1 MIETMAA
8 GLISGLWQSVRGVAP
23 RWLAVIDSRGP
34 SFADRMA
41 VTMRAIET
49 IALPN
54 IICGLGLAGMYAL
67 RLGNPSILLA
77 AVPLTAVV
85 IGGALLL
92 PGARLG
98 RRHYRSLAEARNA
111 FALYATLIGL
121 AWFFLIWAIQTAP
134 IGADRVAMACLTVA
148 VICAGGMIFTLMPGA
163 AVFFMSIVAL
173 RLAIDLAVLVG
184 EPWVYTAAIAMFVT
198 ILSTLFLGQAEI
210 FAERTKAA
218 LDLQLLEKR
227 RSEEQAAAAEERH
240 LLLQS
245 EQRHR
250 ERERAEAEAA
260 RREAM
265 ALQAARFETTVLAVV
280 EQLGVV
286 VAELG
291 ESTARLS
298 RAGEAT
304 QQRTNAVQ
312 HRADAVAQSM
322 QAATRA
328 TKQMRAAI
336 AEIGREVS
344 GQVTATAVAEAAT
357 QLARDHAAALSAHS
371 RTVSGIVATI
381 ERIAARTNILA
392 LNALIEAARSGTA
405 GQGFAVVAGEVKAL
419 AMQTQQAAAEIGA
432 NIADMDRCAADAAD
446 SILAI
451 GGNVTRIASGA
462 TDIAAAIVQQER
474 ATDDIGGS
482 VDQAAAGANAVGTDL
497 RDVTTQAEVAV
508 ELAGLLTRL
517 AEAVAAQSS
526 GLAVAA
532 TDFSQQLKRG

>member
-1 MIETMAA
+1 MLAKFT
-8 GLISGLWQSVRGVAP
+8 LWAWRGVRDVVA
-23 RWLAVIDSRGP
+23 RWRCVIDVTGP
-34 SFADRMA
+34 SFADRIA
-41 VTMRAIET
+41 VTMRAIEA
-49 IALPN
+49 IAVPN
-54 IICGLGLAGMYAL
+54 ILCGFGLAGMYAW
-67 RLGNPSILLA
+67 RLGNPALLLA
-77 AVPLTAVV
+77 AVPLAITLT
-85 IGGALLL
+85 GGLLLL

-98 RRHYRSLAEARNA
+98 RRDYATLLEARNA
-111 FALYATLIGL
+111 FALYAAVMGT

-134 IGADRVAMACLTVA
+134 VGADRVAMACLTVA
-148 VICAGGMIFTLMPGA
+148 VICAGGMIFALMPGA
-163 AVFFMSIVAL
+163 AVFFMTIVAL
-173 RLAIDLAVLVG
+173 RLAIDLASLIG

-198 ILSTLFLGQAEI
+198 ILSTLFLGQAEL

-218 LDLQLLEKR
+218 IDLQLLEKR
-227 RSEEQAAAAEERH
+227 RGEEAAAAAEERH
-240 LLLQS
+240 VLVET
-245 EQRHR
+245 EQR
-250 ERERAEAEAA
+250 
-260 RREAM
+260 RRETERGDTEASRRDAM
-265 ALQAARFETTVLAVV
+265 AKHAAQFETTVLAVV

-291 ESTARLS
+291 DSTARLS

-312 HRADAVAQSM
+312 RRADAVAGSM

-344 GQVTATAVAEAAT
+344 GQVAAT
-357 QLARDHAAALSAHS
+357 VIAESAASLARDHAAALAGHS

-432 NIADMDRCAADAAD
+432 NIADMDRCAADAAE

-451 GGNVTRIASGA
+451 GGNVSQIASGA

-474 ATDDIGGS
+474 ATDDIGSS
-482 VDQAAAGANAVGTDL
+482 VDEAASGADAVGADL
-497 RDVTTQAEVAV
+497 RDVTMQAEVAV